1 MRKERNSGPAEADGS
16 KARGEKV
23 NCIRVLCE
31 NEILD
36 VDNSTKSEKPRIQA
50 VFCSNKLI

>member
-23 NCIRVLCE
+23 NCIRVLCT
-31 NEILD
+31 
-36 VDNSTKSEKPRIQA
+36 VKTKYLTWTIQLKA
-50 VFCSNKLI
+50 KSPVFRLCSVQTN